1 MQPLGPAP
9 PHLPRAVARWCRSGG
24 PGGSAPVQGSLPAF
38 PRLRA
43 ERVERE
49 QRSGERRSGLKWL
62 FAHLDELMGKNSGRQ
77 INIIVSCQAGRR
89 QKVTG
94 FPCDGRKRQ
103 HQQGWKELESQGRA
117 RVCARGACV
126 LTRVCGSVCGS
137 RGCCF
142 CGWEFPGHHPPV
154 PPASL
159 VLSTSSPVPRPL
171 AFPAM
176 RCIRNRLEELPW
188 DRQGW
193 DSHTADTGW
202 KSLSLLTGAHETRVV
217 EASTL
222 QQERLQAIAEKR
234 KRQTEIENKRRQLE
248 DDRRQLQH
256 LKSKALRERWLLE
269 GAPASASEED
279 EAMKKQMQEDE
290 VKTKELEE
298 TIQRLEK
305 ELETLENGSSAASTR
320 ENLAEVAAPAKEE
333 KAEPIPN
340 TQKSPLGTVKAEKVS
355 SSPMKAVEGTD
366 MMKAVVH
373 AVSAEDGALQNGA
386 HPLSSSEVDELLH
399 KADEATLS
407 EATGREAP
415 AKVGEGAGSSP
426 ASQKPTPRREITGLQ
441 AKPRESTV
449 VLPPGEGTEPSREQP
464 VTMIFMGYQNVE
476 DEDETK
482 KVLGLEGTIKAELV
496 VIEDAESKPEPAHKD
511 HAPPNGTAL
520 EPAAAQPP
528 GEESPAGQKP
538 GTNATD
544 AKEAEQE
551 TDVKKQRCKCCTV
564 M

>member
-1 MQPLGPAP
+1 MVGNGSIS
-9 PHLPRAVARWCRSGG
+9 RAGKSW
-24 PGGSAPVQGSLPAF
+24 
-38 PRLRA
+38 RA
-43 ERVERE
+43 K
-49 QRSGERRSGLKWL
+49 GERG
-62 FAHLDELMGKNSGRQ
+62 
-77 INIIVSCQAGRR
+77 
-89 QKVTG
+89 
-94 FPCDGRKRQ
+94 
-103 HQQGWKELESQGRA
+103 
-117 RVCARGACV
+117 
-126 LTRVCGSVCGS
+126 
-137 RGCCF
+137 
-142 CGWEFPGHHPPV
+142 
-154 PPASL
+154 
-159 VLSTSSPVPRPL
+159 
-171 AFPAM
+171 
-176 RCIRNRLEELPW
+176 
-188 DRQGW
+188 
-193 DSHTADTGW
+193 
-202 KSLSLLTGAHETRVV
+202 VV

-298 TIQRLEK
+298 AIQRLEK
-305 ELETLENGSSAASTR
+305 ELETLENGSSAASTK
-320 ENLAEVAAPAKEE
+320 ENLAAVASPAKEE
-333 KAEPIPN
+333 KAEAVPN
-340 TQKSPLGTVKAEKVS
+340 MQKSPLGTVKGGRLSSLSPAEKKVS

-366 MMKAVVH
+366 MMKAAMYSVEITVEKDRVTGETKVLSSTTMLPQNHCLQGVKVYEDELKVVH

-407 EATGREAP
+407 EAAGREAP
-415 AKVGEGAGSSP
+415 AKVGKEAGSAP

-449 VLPPGEGTEPSREQP
+449 VLPPGEGMEPSREQP

-496 VIEDAESKPEPAHKD
+496 VIEDAESKPEPACKD

-520 EPAAAQPP
+520 EPVAAQPL
-528 GEESPAGQKP
+528 GEEGPGGQKP
-538 GTNATD
+538 GANATD
-544 AKEAEQE
+544 TKEAEQE

>member
-1 MQPLGPAP
+1 MEPPPSVTRAGSSGAPSHQP
-9 PHLPRAVARWCRSGG
+9 
-24 PGGSAPVQGSLPAF
+24 
-38 PRLRA
+38 
-43 ERVERE
+43 
-49 QRSGERRSGLKWL
+49 
-62 FAHLDELMGKNSGRQ
+62 
-77 INIIVSCQAGRR
+77 
-89 QKVTG
+89 
-94 FPCDGRKRQ
+94 
-103 HQQGWKELESQGRA
+103 
-117 RVCARGACV
+117 V
-126 LTRVCGSVCGS
+126 LT
-137 RGCCF
+137 
-142 CGWEFPGHHPPV
+142 PG
-154 PPASL
+154 
-159 VLSTSSPVPRPL
+159 
-171 AFPAM
+171 
-176 RCIRNRLEELPW
+176 
-188 DRQGW
+188 D
-193 DSHTADTGW
+193 
-202 KSLSLLTGAHETRVV
+202 RVV

-269 GAPASASEED
+269 GAPASASEEE

-305 ELETLENGSSAASTR
+305 ELEMLENSSSVASTK
-320 ENLAEVAAPAKEE
+320 ENLAEVAAPVKEE
-333 KAEPIPN
+333 KAEAIPN
-340 TQKSPLGTVKAEKVS
+340 AQKSPLGTVKAEKKVS
-355 SSPMKAVEGTD
+355 SSPMKVVEGTD
-366 MMKAVVH
+366 LMKAVVH

-407 EATGREAP
+407 EAAGRETP
-415 AKVGEGAGSSP
+415 AKAGQGGGSAP
-426 ASQKPTPRREITGLQ
+426 GSQKPTPRREITGLQ
-441 AKPRESTV
+441 AKPRESTTV
-449 VLPPGEGTEPSREQP
+449 PPGEGTEPSREQP

-476 DEDETK
+476 DENETK

-520 EPAAAQPP
+520 EPAGAQPL
-528 GEESPAGQKP
+528 GEEGVGGQKP
-538 GTNATD
+538 GANATD

>member
-1 MQPLGPAP
+1 
-9 PHLPRAVARWCRSGG
+9 
-24 PGGSAPVQGSLPAF
+24 
-38 PRLRA
+38 
-43 ERVERE
+43 
-49 QRSGERRSGLKWL
+49 
-62 FAHLDELMGKNSGRQ
+62 
-77 INIIVSCQAGRR
+77 
-89 QKVTG
+89 
-94 FPCDGRKRQ
+94 
-103 HQQGWKELESQGRA
+103 
-117 RVCARGACV
+117 
-126 LTRVCGSVCGS
+126 
-137 RGCCF
+137 
-142 CGWEFPGHHPPV
+142 
-154 PPASL
+154 
-159 VLSTSSPVPRPL
+159 
-171 AFPAM
+171 
-176 RCIRNRLEELPW
+176 
-188 DRQGW
+188 
-193 DSHTADTGW
+193 
-202 KSLSLLTGAHETRVV
+202 RVV

-269 GAPASASEED
+269 GAPASASEEE

-305 ELETLENGSSAASTR
+305 ELETLENSSSVTSTK
-320 ENLAEVAAPAKEE
+320 ENLAEAAAPAKEE
-333 KAEPIPN
+333 KAEAIPN
-340 TQKSPLGTVKAEKVS
+340 AQKALISPSSAEKRVS

-366 MMKAVVH
+366 MMKAAMYSVEITVEKDRVTGETKVLSSTTLLPQNHCLQGVKVYEDELKVVH

-407 EATGREAP
+407 EAAGRQTP
-415 AKVGEGAGSSP
+415 AKAGEGGGSAP
-426 ASQKPTPRREITGLQ
+426 GSQKPTPRREITGLQ
-441 AKPRESTV
+441 AKPRESSTV
-449 VLPPGEGTEPSREQP
+449 PAGEGTEPSREQP

-476 DEDETK
+476 DENETK

-511 HAPPNGTAL
+511 HTPPNGTAL
-520 EPAAAQPP
+520 EPAAAQPL
-528 GEESPAGQKP
+528 GEEGAGGQKP
-538 GTNATD
+538 GANATD

>member
-1 MQPLGPAP
+1 MEPPPSVTRAGSSGAPSHQP
-9 PHLPRAVARWCRSGG
+9 
-24 PGGSAPVQGSLPAF
+24 
-38 PRLRA
+38 
-43 ERVERE
+43 
-49 QRSGERRSGLKWL
+49 
-62 FAHLDELMGKNSGRQ
+62 
-77 INIIVSCQAGRR
+77 
-89 QKVTG
+89 
-94 FPCDGRKRQ
+94 
-103 HQQGWKELESQGRA
+103 
-117 RVCARGACV
+117 V
-126 LTRVCGSVCGS
+126 LT
-137 RGCCF
+137 
-142 CGWEFPGHHPPV
+142 PG
-154 PPASL
+154 
-159 VLSTSSPVPRPL
+159 
-171 AFPAM
+171 
-176 RCIRNRLEELPW
+176 
-188 DRQGW
+188 D
-193 DSHTADTGW
+193 
-202 KSLSLLTGAHETRVV
+202 RVV

-269 GAPASASEED
+269 GAPASASEEE

-305 ELETLENGSSAASTR
+305 ELEMLENSSSVASTK
-320 ENLAEVAAPAKEE
+320 ENLAEVAAPVKEE
-333 KAEPIPN
+333 KAEAIPN
-340 TQKSPLGTVKAEKVS
+340 AQKSPLGTVK
-355 SSPMKAVEGTD
+355 
-366 MMKAVVH
+366 VVH

-407 EATGREAP
+407 EAAGRETP
-415 AKVGEGAGSSP
+415 AKAGQGGGSAP
-426 ASQKPTPRREITGLQ
+426 GSQKPTPRREITGLQ
-441 AKPRESTV
+441 AKPRESTTV
-449 VLPPGEGTEPSREQP
+449 PPGEGTEPSREQP

-476 DEDETK
+476 DENETK

-520 EPAAAQPP
+520 EPAGAQPL
-528 GEESPAGQKP
+528 GEEGVGGQKP
-538 GTNATD
+538 GANATD

>member
-1 MQPLGPAP
+1 
-9 PHLPRAVARWCRSGG
+9 
-24 PGGSAPVQGSLPAF
+24 
-38 PRLRA
+38 
-43 ERVERE
+43 
-49 QRSGERRSGLKWL
+49 
-62 FAHLDELMGKNSGRQ
+62 
-77 INIIVSCQAGRR
+77 
-89 QKVTG
+89 
-94 FPCDGRKRQ
+94 
-103 HQQGWKELESQGRA
+103 
-117 RVCARGACV
+117 
-126 LTRVCGSVCGS
+126 
-137 RGCCF
+137 
-142 CGWEFPGHHPPV
+142 
-154 PPASL
+154 
-159 VLSTSSPVPRPL
+159 
-171 AFPAM
+171 
-176 RCIRNRLEELPW
+176 
-188 DRQGW
+188 
-193 DSHTADTGW
+193 
-202 KSLSLLTGAHETRVV
+202 RVV
-217 EASTL
+217 EATTL

-305 ELETLENGSSAASTR
+305 ELETLENGSSAASTK
-320 ENLAEVAAPAKEE
+320 ENLAEAAAPAKEE
-333 KAEPIPN
+333 KAEAVPN
-340 TQKSPLGTVKAEKVS
+340 MQKVDAAALRGEGCCSEKKVS
-355 SSPMKAVEGTD
+355 SSPMKVVEGTD
-366 MMKAVVH
+366 MMKAAMYSVEITVEKDRVTGETKVLSSTTLLPQNHCLQGVKVYEDELKVVH

-407 EATGREAP
+407 KAAGREAT
-415 AKVGEGAGSSP
+415 AKAGEEAGSAP

-441 AKPRESTV
+441 AKPRESTA

-496 VIEDAESKPEPAHKD
+496 VIEDAESKQEPARKD

-520 EPAAAQPP
+520 EPVAAQPL
-528 GEESPAGQKP
+528 GEEGPGGQKP
-538 GTNATD
+538 GANATD

>member
-1 MQPLGPAP
+1 M
-9 PHLPRAVARWCRSGG
+9 
-24 PGGSAPVQGSLPAF
+24 
-38 PRLRA
+38 
-43 ERVERE
+43 E
-49 QRSGERRSGLKWL
+49 
-62 FAHLDELMGKNSGRQ
+62 
-77 INIIVSCQAGRR
+77 
-89 QKVTG
+89 
-94 FPCDGRKRQ
+94 
-103 HQQGWKELESQGRA
+103 
-117 RVCARGACV
+117 
-126 LTRVCGSVCGS
+126 
-137 RGCCF
+137 
-142 CGWEFPGHHPPV
+142 
-154 PPASL
+154 
-159 VLSTSSPVPRPL
+159 
-171 AFPAM
+171 
-176 RCIRNRLEELPW
+176 
-188 DRQGW
+188 
-193 DSHTADTGW
+193 
-202 KSLSLLTGAHETRVV
+202 VV

-269 GAPASASEED
+269 GAPASASEEE

-305 ELETLENGSSAASTR
+305 ELEMLENGSSAGSTK
-320 ENLAEVAAPAKEE
+320 ENLVEAAAPAREQ
-333 KAEPIPN
+333 KAEPVPN
-340 TQKSPLGTVKAEKVS
+340 AQKSPLGTVKAEKVS

-373 AVSAEDGALQNGA
+373 AVSVEDGALQNGA
-386 HPLSSSEVDELLH
+386 QPLSSSEVDELLH

-407 EATGREAP
+407 EATGREVP
-415 AKVGEGAGSSP
+415 AKGGEGAGSAP
-426 ASQKPTPRREITGLQ
+426 GSQKPTPRREITGLQ
-441 AKPRESTV
+441 AKPRESAAV
-449 VLPPGEGTEPSREQP
+449 PPGEGTEPSREQP

-496 VIEDAESKPEPAHKD
+496 VIEDTESKPEPAQKD

-520 EPAAAQPP
+520 EPAAAQPL
-528 GEESPAGQKP
+528 GEEGPGGQKP

-551 TDVKKQRCKCCTV
+551 MDAKKQRCKCCTV

>member
-1 MQPLGPAP
+1 
-9 PHLPRAVARWCRSGG
+9 C
-24 PGGSAPVQGSLPAF
+24 
-38 PRLRA
+38 
-43 ERVERE
+43 
-49 QRSGERRSGLKWL
+49 
-62 FAHLDELMGKNSGRQ
+62 
-77 INIIVSCQAGRR
+77 
-89 QKVTG
+89 
-94 FPCDGRKRQ
+94 
-103 HQQGWKELESQGRA
+103 
-117 RVCARGACV
+117 
-126 LTRVCGSVCGS
+126 
-137 RGCCF
+137 
-142 CGWEFPGHHPPV
+142 
-154 PPASL
+154 
-159 VLSTSSPVPRPL
+159 
-171 AFPAM
+171 
-176 RCIRNRLEELPW
+176 
-188 DRQGW
+188 
-193 DSHTADTGW
+193 
-202 KSLSLLTGAHETRVV
+202 RVV

-298 TIQRLEK
+298 AIQRLEK
-305 ELETLENGSSAASTR
+305 ELETLENGSSAASTK
-320 ENLAEVAAPAKEE
+320 ENLAAVASPAKEE
-333 KAEPIPN
+333 KAEAVPN
-340 TQKSPLGTVKAEKVS
+340 MQKKKVS

-366 MMKAVVH
+366 MMKAAMYSVEITVEKDRVTGETKVLSSTTMLPQNHCLQGVKVYEDELKVVH

-407 EATGREAP
+407 EAAGREAP
-415 AKVGEGAGSSP
+415 AKVGKEAGSAP

-449 VLPPGEGTEPSREQP
+449 VLPPGEGMEPSREQP

-496 VIEDAESKPEPAHKD
+496 VIEDAESKPEPACKD

-520 EPAAAQPP
+520 EPVAAQPL
-528 GEESPAGQKP
+528 GEEGPGGQKP
-538 GTNATD
+538 GANATD
-544 AKEAEQE
+544 TKEAEQE

>member
-1 MQPLGPAP
+1 C
-9 PHLPRAVARWCRSGG
+9 RA
-24 PGGSAPVQGSLPAF
+24 
-38 PRLRA
+38 
-43 ERVERE
+43 
-49 QRSGERRSGLKWL
+49 
-62 FAHLDELMGKNSGRQ
+62 
-77 INIIVSCQAGRR
+77 
-89 QKVTG
+89 
-94 FPCDGRKRQ
+94 
-103 HQQGWKELESQGRA
+103 
-117 RVCARGACV
+117 
-126 LTRVCGSVCGS
+126 
-137 RGCCF
+137 
-142 CGWEFPGHHPPV
+142 
-154 PPASL
+154 
-159 VLSTSSPVPRPL
+159 
-171 AFPAM
+171 
-176 RCIRNRLEELPW
+176 
-188 DRQGW
+188 
-193 DSHTADTGW
+193 
-202 KSLSLLTGAHETRVV
+202 V

-234 KRQTEIENKRRQLE
+234 KRQAEIENKRRQLE

-298 TIQRLEK
+298 AIQRLEK
-305 ELETLENGSSAASTR
+305 ELETLENSSSAASTK
-320 ENLAEVAAPAKEE
+320 ENLAEVAAAPAKEE
-333 KAEPIPN
+333 KAEPVPN
-340 TQKSPLGTVKAEKVS
+340 TQKVGTATLHRQPEKKVS

-366 MMKAVVH
+366 MMKAAMYSVEITVEKDRVTGETKVLSSTTLLPQNHCLQGVKVYEDELKVVH

-386 HPLSSSEVDELLH
+386 HPLSSSEVEELLH

-407 EATGREAP
+407 EGAA
-415 AKVGEGAGSSP
+415 AKVGEEPGSAAGS
-426 ASQKPTPRREITGLQ
+426 QKATPRREITGLQ
-441 AKPRESTV
+441 TKARES
-449 VLPPGEGTEPSREQP
+449 PAPEGTEPSREQP

-520 EPAAAQPP
+520 EPAAAQPLR
-528 GEESPAGQKP
+528 EESPGGQNP
-538 GTNATD
+538 GANATD
-544 AKEAEQE
+544 AKEAEQD

>member
-1 MQPLGPAP
+1 M
-9 PHLPRAVARWCRSGG
+9 
-24 PGGSAPVQGSLPAF
+24 
-38 PRLRA
+38 
-43 ERVERE
+43 E
-49 QRSGERRSGLKWL
+49 
-62 FAHLDELMGKNSGRQ
+62 
-77 INIIVSCQAGRR
+77 
-89 QKVTG
+89 
-94 FPCDGRKRQ
+94 
-103 HQQGWKELESQGRA
+103 
-117 RVCARGACV
+117 
-126 LTRVCGSVCGS
+126 
-137 RGCCF
+137 
-142 CGWEFPGHHPPV
+142 
-154 PPASL
+154 
-159 VLSTSSPVPRPL
+159 
-171 AFPAM
+171 
-176 RCIRNRLEELPW
+176 
-188 DRQGW
+188 
-193 DSHTADTGW
+193 
-202 KSLSLLTGAHETRVV
+202 VV

-305 ELETLENGSSAASTR
+305 ELETLENGSSAASTK

-333 KAEPIPN
+333 KAEAVPN
-340 TQKSPLGTVKAEKVS
+340 AQKSPLGTVKAEKKIS

-373 AVSAEDGALQNGA
+373 AVSAEDGVLQNGA

-407 EATGREAP
+407 EAAGRDAS
-415 AKVGEGAGSSP
+415 AKVGEEAGSGP

-441 AKPRESTV
+441 AKPRESTT
-449 VLPPGEGTEPSREQP
+449 VLAPGEGTEPSREQP

-496 VIEDAESKPEPAHKD
+496 VIEDAESKPEPVSKD

-520 EPAAAQPP
+520 EPAAAQPL
-528 GEESPAGQKP
+528 GEESPGGLKP
-538 GTNATD
+538 DANATD

>member
-1 MQPLGPAP
+1 M
-9 PHLPRAVARWCRSGG
+9 
-24 PGGSAPVQGSLPAF
+24 
-38 PRLRA
+38 
-43 ERVERE
+43 E
-49 QRSGERRSGLKWL
+49 
-62 FAHLDELMGKNSGRQ
+62 
-77 INIIVSCQAGRR
+77 
-89 QKVTG
+89 
-94 FPCDGRKRQ
+94 
-103 HQQGWKELESQGRA
+103 
-117 RVCARGACV
+117 
-126 LTRVCGSVCGS
+126 
-137 RGCCF
+137 
-142 CGWEFPGHHPPV
+142 
-154 PPASL
+154 
-159 VLSTSSPVPRPL
+159 
-171 AFPAM
+171 
-176 RCIRNRLEELPW
+176 
-188 DRQGW
+188 
-193 DSHTADTGW
+193 
-202 KSLSLLTGAHETRVV
+202 VV

-269 GAPASASEED
+269 GAPASASEEE

-305 ELETLENGSSAASTR
+305 ELEMLENSSSVASTK
-320 ENLAEVAAPAKEE
+320 ENLAEAAAKEE
-333 KAEPIPN
+333 KKAEAVPN
-340 TQKSPLGTVKAEKVS
+340 TQKSPLGTVKADKRLS
-355 SSPMKAVEGTD
+355 SSPMKAVEGSE

-407 EATGREAP
+407 EAGGRQTP
-415 AKVGEGAGSSP
+415 AKGGTG
-426 ASQKPTPRREITGLQ
+426 SQKATPRREITGLQ
-441 AKPRESTV
+441 AKV
-449 VLPPGEGTEPSREQP
+449 PPGEGTEGSQEQQP

-476 DEDETK
+476 DENETK

-496 VIEDAESKPEPAHKD
+496 VIEDAEGKAEPALKD
-511 HAPPNGTAL
+511 HTPPNGTAL
-520 EPAAAQPP
+520 EPTAAQPL
-528 GEESPAGQKP
+528 GEEGSAGQ
-538 GTNATD
+538 GANATD

>member
-1 MQPLGPAP
+1 M
-9 PHLPRAVARWCRSGG
+9 RSQLQE
-24 PGGSAPVQGSLPAF
+24 V
-38 PRLRA
+38 
-43 ERVERE
+43 
-49 QRSGERRSGLKWL
+49 
-62 FAHLDELMGKNSGRQ
+62 
-77 INIIVSCQAGRR
+77 
-89 QKVTG
+89 
-94 FPCDGRKRQ
+94 
-103 HQQGWKELESQGRA
+103 
-117 RVCARGACV
+117 
-126 LTRVCGSVCGS
+126 
-137 RGCCF
+137 
-142 CGWEFPGHHPPV
+142 
-154 PPASL
+154 
-159 VLSTSSPVPRPL
+159 
-171 AFPAM
+171 
-176 RCIRNRLEELPW
+176 PW
-188 DRQGW
+188 DPQGW
-193 DSHTADTGW
+193 DTPVDTGW
-202 KSLSLLTGAHETRVV
+202 KSMSRVV

-305 ELETLENGSSAASTR
+305 ELETLENGSSAASTK

-333 KAEPIPN
+333 KAELVPN
-340 TQKSPLGTVKAEKVS
+340 TQKSPLGTVKAEKKVS

-407 EATGREAP
+407 EAAGREAS
-415 AKVGEGAGSSP
+415 AKAGGEAGSAP
-426 ASQKPTPRREITGLQ
+426 GSQKPTPRREITGLQ
-441 AKPRESTV
+441 AKPRESSTA
-449 VLPPGEGTEPSREQP
+449 LPTGEGIEASREQP

-476 DEDETK
+476 DENETK

-496 VIEDAESKPEPAHKD
+496 VIEDAESKQEAAVKD

-520 EPAAAQPP
+520 EPAAAQPM
-528 GEESPAGQKP
+528 GEEGPGGQKP
-538 GTNATD
+538 GANATD

>member
-1 MQPLGPAP
+1 
-9 PHLPRAVARWCRSGG
+9 C
-24 PGGSAPVQGSLPAF
+24 
-38 PRLRA
+38 
-43 ERVERE
+43 
-49 QRSGERRSGLKWL
+49 
-62 FAHLDELMGKNSGRQ
+62 
-77 INIIVSCQAGRR
+77 
-89 QKVTG
+89 
-94 FPCDGRKRQ
+94 
-103 HQQGWKELESQGRA
+103 
-117 RVCARGACV
+117 
-126 LTRVCGSVCGS
+126 
-137 RGCCF
+137 
-142 CGWEFPGHHPPV
+142 
-154 PPASL
+154 
-159 VLSTSSPVPRPL
+159 
-171 AFPAM
+171 
-176 RCIRNRLEELPW
+176 
-188 DRQGW
+188 
-193 DSHTADTGW
+193 
-202 KSLSLLTGAHETRVV
+202 RVV

-269 GAPASASEED
+269 GAPTSASEED

-305 ELETLENGSSAASTR
+305 ELETLENGSSAASTK
-320 ENLAEVAAPAKEE
+320 ENLAEAAAPAKEE
-333 KAEPIPN
+333 KAEAIPN
-340 TQKSPLGTVKAEKVS
+340 TRKVGTDTLCGHDLKKVS

-366 MMKAVVH
+366 MMKAAMYSVEITVEKDRVTGETKVLSSTTLLPQNHCLQGVKVYEDELKVVH

-407 EATGREAP
+407 EAAP
-415 AKVGEGAGSSP
+415 AKAGEEAGSAP
-426 ASQKPTPRREITGLQ
+426 ASQKATPRREIVGLQ
-441 AKPRESTV
+441 ATARES
-449 VLPPGEGTEPSREQP
+449 PPAGEGTEPSREQP

-496 VIEDAESKPEPAHKD
+496 VIEDAESKPEPARKD

-520 EPAAAQPP
+520 EPTATQPS
-528 GEESPAGQKP
+528 GEEKP
-538 GTNATD
+538 GANATD

>member
-1 MQPLGPAP
+1 M
-9 PHLPRAVARWCRSGG
+9 
-24 PGGSAPVQGSLPAF
+24 
-38 PRLRA
+38 
-43 ERVERE
+43 E
-49 QRSGERRSGLKWL
+49 
-62 FAHLDELMGKNSGRQ
+62 
-77 INIIVSCQAGRR
+77 
-89 QKVTG
+89 
-94 FPCDGRKRQ
+94 
-103 HQQGWKELESQGRA
+103 
-117 RVCARGACV
+117 
-126 LTRVCGSVCGS
+126 
-137 RGCCF
+137 
-142 CGWEFPGHHPPV
+142 
-154 PPASL
+154 
-159 VLSTSSPVPRPL
+159 
-171 AFPAM
+171 
-176 RCIRNRLEELPW
+176 
-188 DRQGW
+188 
-193 DSHTADTGW
+193 
-202 KSLSLLTGAHETRVV
+202 VV

-269 GAPASASEED
+269 GAPASASEEE

-305 ELETLENGSSAASTR
+305 ELEMLENSSSVASTK
-320 ENLAEVAAPAKEE
+320 ENLAEAAAPAKEE
-333 KAEPIPN
+333 KADTIPN
-340 TQKSPLGTVKAEKVS
+340 AQKSPLGTVK
-355 SSPMKAVEGTD
+355 
-366 MMKAVVH
+366 VVH

-407 EATGREAP
+407 EAAGRETP
-415 AKVGEGAGSSP
+415 AKAGRGGGSAP
-426 ASQKPTPRREITGLQ
+426 GSQKPTPRREITGLQ
-441 AKPRESTV
+441 AKPPESTTV
-449 VLPPGEGTEPSREQP
+449 PPGEGTEPSREQP

-476 DEDETK
+476 DENETK

-520 EPAAAQPP
+520 EPVGAQPL
-528 GEESPAGQKP
+528 GEEGAGRQKP
-538 GTNATD
+538 GANATD

>member
-1 MQPLGPAP
+1 LSPL
-9 PHLPRAVARWCRSGG
+9 
-24 PGGSAPVQGSLPAF
+24 Q
-38 PRLRA
+38 
-43 ERVERE
+43 
-49 QRSGERRSGLKWL
+49 
-62 FAHLDELMGKNSGRQ
+62 
-77 INIIVSCQAGRR
+77 
-89 QKVTG
+89 
-94 FPCDGRKRQ
+94 
-103 HQQGWKELESQGRA
+103 
-117 RVCARGACV
+117 
-126 LTRVCGSVCGS
+126 
-137 RGCCF
+137 
-142 CGWEFPGHHPPV
+142 
-154 PPASL
+154 
-159 VLSTSSPVPRPL
+159 
-171 AFPAM
+171 
-176 RCIRNRLEELPW
+176 
-188 DRQGW
+188 
-193 DSHTADTGW
+193 
-202 KSLSLLTGAHETRVV
+202 
-217 EASTL
+217 
-222 QQERLQAIAEKR
+222 EKR

-305 ELETLENGSSAASTR
+305 ELETLENSSSAASTK
-320 ENLAEVAAPAKEE
+320 ENLAEAAAPAKEE
-333 KAEPIPN
+333 KAETVPN
-340 TQKSPLGTVKAEKVS
+340 TQKVGTAALRGEGGKKVF

-366 MMKAVVH
+366 MMKAAMYSVEITVEKDRVTGETKVLSSTTLLPQNHCLQGVKVYEDELKVVH

-407 EATGREAP
+407 EAAGREAP
-415 AKVGEGAGSSP
+415 AKAGEEAGSAP

-449 VLPPGEGTEPSREQP
+449 VLPSGEGTEPSREQP

-496 VIEDAESKPEPAHKD
+496 VIEDAESKPEPVRKD

-528 GEESPAGQKP
+528 GEEGAGGQKP
-538 GTNATD
+538 GANATD